1 MAILL
6 DTNHCVYLNNAK
18 NKRLEERKV
27 FEQNTLTIFDS
38 ASDPLFISEVTLGE
52 MYFGAS
58 KSQQKAKNYARIEA
72 LRVSI
77 NILPVTLDLW
87 KLFGDTK
94 ADLGKQGKVIAD
106 FDLLIGCT
114 AIYHNLI
121 LVTNDKAFDMLKPT
135 LQIVNWS
142 AGITSPS

>member
-1 MAILL
+1 MAVLL
-6 DTNHCVYLNNAK
+6 DTNHCVYLNNAR
-18 NKRLEERKV
+18 NKRLEDRKD

-38 ASDPLFISEVTLGE
+38 TSDPLFVSEVTLGE

-58 KSQQKAKNYARIEA
+58 KSQNKAKNYARVEA
-72 LRVSI
+72 LQISL

-94 ADLGKQGKVIAD
+94 ANLSKTGKVIAD

-142 AGITSPS
+142 AGIINPS